1 MARGLELHAPFPE
14 RQSEKVNHYSPTPV
28 LKVKFQNVQNPR
40 LLLGIYTARWFV
52 GSAWMASH
60 EEPADLV
67 QRLTDEI
74 VSLNDL
80 QIEAMKRA
88 TFLGM
93 TDEERE
99 EYDRRFDRIAE
110 LLQELTT
117 ITSRRAA

>member
-1 MARGLELHAPFPE
+1 
-14 RQSEKVNHYSPTPV
+14 
-28 LKVKFQNVQNPR
+28 
-40 LLLGIYTARWFV
+40 
-52 GSAWMASH
+52 MASH
-60 EEPADLV
+60 AEPADLV

>member
-1 MARGLELHAPFPE
+1 
-14 RQSEKVNHYSPTPV
+14 
-28 LKVKFQNVQNPR
+28 
-40 LLLGIYTARWFV
+40 
-52 GSAWMASH
+52 MASH
-60 EEPADLV
+60 AEPADLV

-99 EYDRRFDRIAE
+99 EYDLRFDRIAE